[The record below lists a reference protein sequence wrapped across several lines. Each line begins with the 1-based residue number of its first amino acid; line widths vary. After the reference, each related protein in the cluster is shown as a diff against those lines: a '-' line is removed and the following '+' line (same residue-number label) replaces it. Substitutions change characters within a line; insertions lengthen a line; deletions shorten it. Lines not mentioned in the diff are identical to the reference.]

1 MNPNN
6 GGLIVYEEEA
16 PLDWEFRS
24 YNSDTKDG
32 NRHIR
37 RFLTEHDS
45 GKMVVPC
52 AENRVVL
59 FNSDLLHEADTL
71 EFKPGHENLRINVTM
86 LFGNRRSGLEWDLT
100 PAQNR

>member
-1 MNPNN
+1 M
-6 GGLIVYEEEA
+6 
-16 PLDWEFRS
+16 DWEFRS

-59 FNSDLLHEADTL
+59 FNSDLFHEADTL
-71 EFKPGHENLRINVTM
+71 EFKPGYENLRINVTM

>member
-37 RFLTEHDS
+37 QFLTKHDS

-59 FNSDLLHEADTL
+59 FNFALFHEADTPNSNPATKISGSMSPCFL
-71 EFKPGHENLRINVTM
+71 ETGVVDWNGT
-86 LFGNRRSGLEWDLT
+86 
-100 PAQNR
+100 